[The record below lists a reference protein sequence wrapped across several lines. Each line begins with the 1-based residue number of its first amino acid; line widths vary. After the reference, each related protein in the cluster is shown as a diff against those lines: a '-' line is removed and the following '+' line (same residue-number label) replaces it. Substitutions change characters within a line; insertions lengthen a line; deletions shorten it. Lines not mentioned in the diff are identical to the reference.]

1 MIMYGN
7 SVGKIA
13 FDSLHY
19 RQSTMFYET
28 TKNFNG
34 RFDKFIF
41 SATVKNYYI
50 SLILVRKTSICSD
63 HEKK

>member
-19 RQSTMFYET
+19 RHSAMFYGK

-41 SATVKNYYI
+41 SATVKKYYI

-63 HEKK
+63 NEKK